1 MACCVYFVYFVYV
14 YFVYF
19 VYFVCDYY
27 IGKIKVT

>member
-27 IGKIKVT
+27 LGKIKVT

>member
-19 VYFVCDYY
+19 VCDYY
-27 IGKIKVT
+27 LGKIKVT

>member
-1 MACCVYFVYFVYV
+1 MACCVYFVYV

-27 IGKIKVT
+27 LGKIKVT

>member
-27 IGKIKVT
+27 LGKIKVS